1 MKQTFTDIPAS
12 SWFQRLRRL
21 RRQGALGLGLAIVTL
36 LLAGNL
42 AAFIAGDH
50 LRREDAAYR
59 QPPQWPF
66 LQRLLYQPPIA
77 VTPYIEFVQVVAQYL
92 ATADEHR

>member
-12 SWFQRLRRL
+12 SRLQRLRRL
-21 RRQGALGLGLAIVTL
+21 RRQGWTALGPGLAIVTL

-42 AAFIAGDH
+42 AAFIAGDD

-59 QPPQWPF
+59 QPPQ
-66 LQRLLYQPPIA
+66 
-77 VTPYIEFVQVVAQYL
+77 
-92 ATADEHR
+92 